1 MLLRHDDRQY
11 ALVFRSARTMNGSF
25 RERRLCKVATHY
37 QLPVCLELGI
47 LYNRS
52 MGQVFAYARVSTDQ
66 QDLDP
71 QTDELRR
78 DGFDVL
84 VVEKASGANRNR
96 PELARLVRDM
106 RAGDVLKVVRIDR
119 LARSVSHLLEV
130 IETLERKGAHFRSLR
145 DPIDTT
151 TPQGMF
157 SLQVLGAVAQ
167 LERAL
172 IADRSKAGLASARA
186 RGRVGGNPGV
196 RAGDPAA
203 IAKIVKSMD
212 ETYVT
217 RLIDQMETFMPAV
230 RRLRPAKPWAEV
242 AAAVSK
248 AAGVNWTV
256 KRLHKSVRRLV
267 AEGLAD
273 RKVLGRAERPRRRRS
288 DELAAMVRGMRLL
301 QPKISLRAIGAQ
313 LEAMGQLTPR
323 GQKKWSATSVALL
336 LERLP
341 PESPHAVS

>member
-1 MLLRHDDRQY
+1 
-11 ALVFRSARTMNGSF
+11 
-25 RERRLCKVATHY
+25 
-37 QLPVCLELGI
+37 
-47 LYNRS
+47 
-52 MGQVFAYARVSTDQ
+52 MGQVFAYARVSTEQ

-84 VVEKASGANRNR
+84 VVEKASGASRTR
-96 PELARLVRDM
+96 PELARLVRSM
-106 RAGDVLKVVRIDR
+106 QAGDVLKVVRIDR

-172 IADRSKAGLASARA
+172 IVDRSKAGLASARA

-203 IAKIVKSMD
+203 IAKIVKAMD

-217 RLIDQMETFMPAV
+217 RLIDQMEIFMPTV
-230 RRLRPAKPWAEV
+230 RKMRPARPWPEV
-242 AAAVSK
+242 ALTLTK
-248 AAGVNWTV
+248 TTGTTWTV

-267 AEGLAD
+267 AEGLVD
-273 RKVLGRAERPRRRRS
+273 RTVLGRAERPKRRRS
-288 DELAAMVRGMRLL
+288 DELAAMVRGMRIV
-301 QPKISLRAIGAQ
+301 QPTISLRAIGAQ
-313 LEAMGQLTPR
+313 LEAMGQLTLR
-323 GQKKWSATSVALL
+323 GQKTWSATSVAFLL
-336 LERLP
+336 KQAP
-341 PESPHAVS
+341 PTQTDSITGQAPAP

>member
-1 MLLRHDDRQY
+1 
-11 ALVFRSARTMNGSF
+11 
-25 RERRLCKVATHY
+25 
-37 QLPVCLELGI
+37 
-47 LYNRS
+47 
-52 MGQVFAYARVSTDQ
+52 MGQVFAYARVSTDA

-71 QTDELRR
+71 QTDELRK
-78 DGFDVL
+78 DGFNVL
-84 VVEKASGANRNR
+84 IVEKASGASRTR
-96 PELARLVRDM
+96 PELARLVREM
-106 RAGDVLKVVRIDR
+106 KAGDILKVVRIDR

-130 IETLERKGAHFRSLR
+130 IETLEKKGAHFRSLR

-217 RLIDQMETFMPAV
+217 RLIDGMEEFMPTV
-230 RRLRPAKPWAEV
+230 RKMRPTRPWSEV
-242 AAAVSK
+242 AAAVSQ
-248 AAGVNWTV
+248 ASGNSWTV
-256 KRLHKSVRRLV
+256 KRLRQSVRRLV
-267 AEGLAD
+267 TEGLVD
-273 RKVLGRAERPRRRRS
+273 RKVMGRATRLHHRRTE
-288 DELAAMVRGMRLL
+288 ELAVLVQGIALANPGL
-301 QPKISLRAIGAQ
+301 SLRGIGGQ
-313 LEAMGQLTPR
+313 LEAMKIRTPA
-323 GQKKWSATSVALL
+323 GKPNWTPTSIAHLLKKV
-336 LERLP
+336 P
-341 PESPHAVS
+341 GVSSH

>member
-1 MLLRHDDRQY
+1 M
-11 ALVFRSARTMNGSF
+11 AGPNA
-25 RERRLCKVATHY
+25 ERPGPGL
-37 QLPVCLELGI
+37 
-47 LYNRS
+47 
-52 MGQVFAYARVSTDQ
+52 MGQVFAYARVSTDA

-71 QTDELRR
+71 QTDELRK

-84 VVEKASGANRNR
+84 VVEKASGASRTR
-96 PELARLVRDM
+96 PELARLVRM
-106 RAGDVLKVVRIDR
+106 MKVGDILKVVRIDR

-196 RAGDPAA
+196 RAGDPTA

-217 RLIDQMETFMPAV
+217 RLIDSMEAFMPTV
-230 RRLRPAKPWAEV
+230 RKMRPDKPWPEV
-242 AAAVSK
+242 AAAVTR
-248 AAGVNWTV
+248 ATGTTWTI
-256 KRLHKSVRRLV
+256 KRLRQSVRRLI
-267 AEGLAD
+267 AEGLVD
-273 RKVLGRAERPRRRRS
+273 RTIMGRSARPRRRRS
-288 DELAAMVRGMRLL
+288 DELAVLVQGIALANPEM
-301 QPKISLRAIGAQ
+301 SLRAIGGQ
-313 LEAMGQLTPR
+313 LEAMKLKTPA
-323 GQKKWSATSVALL
+323 GNTAWSPTSVSHLL
-336 LERLP
+336 NRQP
-341 PESPHAVS
+341 PGAREP

>member
-1 MLLRHDDRQY
+1 
-11 ALVFRSARTMNGSF
+11 
-25 RERRLCKVATHY
+25 
-37 QLPVCLELGI
+37 
-47 LYNRS
+47 
-52 MGQVFAYARVSTDQ
+52 MGQVFAYARVSTDA

-71 QTDELRR
+71 QTDELRK

-84 VVEKASGANRNR
+84 VVEKASGASRTR
-96 PELARLVRDM
+96 PELARLVREM
-106 RAGDVLKVVRIDR
+106 KAGDILKVVRIDR

-217 RLIDQMETFMPAV
+217 RLIDGMEVFMPAV
-230 RRLRPAKPWAEV
+230 RKMRPGRPWPEV
-242 AAAVSK
+242 AAAVSQ
-248 AAGVNWTV
+248 ATGASWTV
-256 KRLHKSVRRLV
+256 KRLRQSVRRLV
-267 AEGLAD
+267 AEGLVD
-273 RKVLGRAERPRRRRS
+273 RKVMGRATRLHRRRTE
-288 DELAAMVRGMRLL
+288 ELAILVQGIALANPGL
-301 QPKISLRAIGAQ
+301 SLRGIGGQ
-313 LEAMGQLTPR
+313 LEAMKIRTPA
-323 GQKKWSATSVALL
+323 GKPGWTPTSVAHLL
-336 LERLP
+336 KKVP
-341 PESPHAVS
+341 GAPSH

>member
-1 MLLRHDDRQY
+1 
-11 ALVFRSARTMNGSF
+11 
-25 RERRLCKVATHY
+25 
-37 QLPVCLELGI
+37 
-47 LYNRS
+47 
-52 MGQVFAYARVSTDQ
+52 MGQIFAYARVSTDS

-71 QTDELRR
+71 QTDELRK

-84 VVEKASGANRNR
+84 VVEKASGASRTR
-96 PELARLVRDM
+96 PELARLVREM
-106 RAGDVLKVVRIDR
+106 KAGDILKVVRIDR

-217 RLIDQMETFMPAV
+217 RLIDSMETFMPTVRKMRPERPWPEVATAV
-230 RRLRPAKPWAEV
+230 TGATGTTWTIKRLRQ
-242 AAAVSK
+242 
-248 AAGVNWTV
+248 
-256 KRLHKSVRRLV
+256 SVRRLV
-267 AEGLAD
+267 AEGLVD
-273 RKVLGRAERPRRRRS
+273 RNVMGRSARPRRRRS
-288 DELAAMVRGMRLL
+288 DELAVLVQGIALANPGMT
-301 QPKISLRAIGAQ
+301 LRAIGEQ
-313 LEAMGQLTPR
+313 LEVMKMKTPA
-323 GQKKWSATSVALL
+323 GKTIWSPTSVSHLL
-336 LERLP
+336 NKAP
-341 PESPHAVS
+341 PATT

>member
-1 MLLRHDDRQY
+1 
-11 ALVFRSARTMNGSF
+11 
-25 RERRLCKVATHY
+25 
-37 QLPVCLELGI
+37 
-47 LYNRS
+47 
-52 MGQVFAYARVSTDQ
+52 MGQIFAYARVSTDA

-71 QTDELRR
+71 QTDELRK
-78 DGFDVL
+78 DGFDIL
-84 VVEKASGANRNR
+84 VVEKASGASRTR
-96 PELARLVRDM
+96 PELARLVREM
-106 RAGDVLKVVRIDR
+106 KAGDILKVVRIDR

-130 IETLERKGAHFRSLR
+130 IETLEKKGAHFRSLR

-172 IADRSKAGLASARA
+172 IADRSKAGLLSARE

-217 RLIDQMETFMPAV
+217 RLIDGMETFMPTV
-230 RRLRPAKPWAEV
+230 RKMRPGKPWPEV
-242 AAAVSK
+242 ATAVSQ
-248 AAGVNWTV
+248 ATGTAWTV
-256 KRLHKSVRRLV
+256 KRLHQSVRRLV

-273 RKVLGRAERPRRRRS
+273 KKLLGRAVRLHRRRS
-288 DELAAMVRGMRLL
+288 EELAILVQGIALANPGL
-301 QPKISLRAIGAQ
+301 SLRGIGGQ
-313 LEAMGQLTPR
+313 LEAMKIRTPA
-323 GQKKWSATSVALL
+323 GKPSWTPTSVAHLL
-336 LERLP
+336 KKVP
-341 PESPHAVS
+341 SAPSP

>member
-1 MLLRHDDRQY
+1 
-11 ALVFRSARTMNGSF
+11 
-25 RERRLCKVATHY
+25 
-37 QLPVCLELGI
+37 
-47 LYNRS
+47 
-52 MGQVFAYARVSTDQ
+52 MGQIFAYARVSTDG
-66 QDLDP
+66 QDLNP
-71 QTDELRR
+71 QTDELRK

-84 VVEKASGANRNR
+84 VVEKASGASRTR
-96 PELARLVRDM
+96 PELARLVREM

-130 IETLERKGAHFRSLR
+130 IETLEKKGAHFRSLR

-196 RAGDPAA
+196 RAGDPVA

-212 ETYVT
+212 EAYVT
-217 RLIDQMETFMPAV
+217 RLIDRMETFMPTV
-230 RRLRPAKPWAEV
+230 RKMRPAKPWPEV
-242 AAAVSK
+242 TSAVTK
-248 AAGVNWTV
+248 ASGTTWTI

-267 AEGLAD
+267 AEGLVD
-273 RKVLGRAERPRRRRS
+273 RKLLGRAERPRRRRS
-288 DELAAMVRGMRLL
+288 DDLAVLVRGIALIN
-301 QPKISLRAIGAQ
+301 PGISLRAIAGQ
-313 LEAMGQLTPR
+313 LEAMKQKTPA
-323 GQKKWSATSVALL
+323 GKTTWSPTSVAHLL
-336 LERLP
+336 NKRPSEANNSNRAQSSLAW
-341 PESPHAVS
+341 SSS

>member
-1 MLLRHDDRQY
+1 
-11 ALVFRSARTMNGSF
+11 
-25 RERRLCKVATHY
+25 
-37 QLPVCLELGI
+37 
-47 LYNRS
+47 
-52 MGQVFAYARVSTDQ
+52 MGQVFAYARVSTDA

-71 QTDELRR
+71 QTDELRK

-84 VVEKASGANRNR
+84 VVEKASGASRTR
-96 PELARLVRDM
+96 PELARLVREM
-106 RAGDVLKVVRIDR
+106 KAGDILKVVRIDR

-196 RAGDPAA
+196 RAGDPVA

-217 RLIDQMETFMPAV
+217 RLIDGMEVFMPTV
-230 RRLRPAKPWAEV
+230 RKMRPARPWPEV
-242 AAAVSK
+242 AAAVSQ
-248 AAGVNWTV
+248 ATGGSWTV
-256 KRLHKSVRRLV
+256 KRLRQSVRRLV
-267 AEGLAD
+267 AEGLVD
-273 RKVLGRAERPRRRRS
+273 RKVMGRATRLHRRRTE
-288 DELAAMVRGMRLL
+288 ELAILVQGIALANPGL
-301 QPKISLRAIGAQ
+301 SLRGIGGQ
-313 LEAMGQLTPR
+313 LEAMKIRTPA
-323 GQKKWSATSVALL
+323 GKSSWTPTSVAHLL
-336 LERLP
+336 KKAP
-341 PESPHAVS
+341 GAPSH

>member
-1 MLLRHDDRQY
+1 
-11 ALVFRSARTMNGSF
+11 
-25 RERRLCKVATHY
+25 
-37 QLPVCLELGI
+37 
-47 LYNRS
+47 
-52 MGQVFAYARVSTDQ
+52 MGQIFAYARVSTDS

-71 QTDELRR
+71 QTDELRK

-84 VVEKASGANRNR
+84 IVEKASGASRTR
-96 PELARLVRDM
+96 PELARLVRQM
-106 RAGDVLKVVRIDR
+106 KAGDILKVVRIDR

-130 IETLERKGAHFRSLR
+130 IETLEKKGAHFRSLR

-172 IADRSKAGLASARA
+172 IADRSKAGLASARS

-217 RLIDQMETFMPAV
+217 RLIDGMESFMPIV
-230 RRLRPAKPWAEV
+230 RKLRPAKPWSEV
-242 AAAVSK
+242 AAAVTH
-248 AAGVNWTV
+248 ATGTIWTI
-256 KRLHKSVRRLV
+256 KRLRQSVRRLV
-267 AEGLAD
+267 AEGLVD
-273 RKVLGRAERPRRRRS
+273 RAVMGRSARARKQRTG
-288 DELAAMVRGMRLL
+288 DLAAFVQGVALANPNM
-301 QPKISLRAIGAQ
+301 SLRKIGTQ
-313 LEAMGQLTPR
+313 LELMQLLTPT
-323 GQKKWSATSVALL
+323 GKKNWSPTSVSHLL
-336 LERLP
+336 TKRP
-341 PESPHAVS
+341 DI

>member
-1 MLLRHDDRQY
+1 
-11 ALVFRSARTMNGSF
+11 
-25 RERRLCKVATHY
+25 
-37 QLPVCLELGI
+37 
-47 LYNRS
+47 
-52 MGQVFAYARVSTDQ
+52 MGQVFAYARVSTDT

-71 QTDELRR
+71 QKDELRK

-84 VVEKASGANRNR
+84 VVEKASGASRTR
-96 PELARLVRDM
+96 PELARLVRQM
-106 RAGDVLKVVRIDR
+106 KAGDILKVVRIDR

-130 IETLERKGAHFRSLR
+130 IETLEKKGAHFRSLR

-172 IADRSKAGLASARA
+172 ISDRSKAGLASARA

-217 RLIDQMETFMPAV
+217 RLIDGMETFMPTV
-230 RRLRPAKPWAEV
+230 RKLRPKKPWPDV
-242 AAAVSK
+242 AAAVSQ
-248 AAGVNWTV
+248 ATGTSWTI
-256 KRLHKSVRRLV
+256 KRLRQSVRRLV
-267 AEGLAD
+267 SEGLVD
-273 RKVLGRAERPRRRRS
+273 RAIMGRSARSRRRRS
-288 DELAAMVRGMRLL
+288 DELAILVQGIALANPGM
-301 QPKISLRAIGAQ
+301 SLRAIAGQ
-313 LEAMGQLTPR
+313 LEAMKLKSPAGNSI
-323 GQKKWSATSVALL
+323 WSPTSVSHLL
-336 LERLP
+336 NQP
-341 PESPHAVS
+341 PPSVTS

>member
-1 MLLRHDDRQY
+1 
-11 ALVFRSARTMNGSF
+11 
-25 RERRLCKVATHY
+25 
-37 QLPVCLELGI
+37 
-47 LYNRS
+47 
-52 MGQVFAYARVSTDQ
+52 MGKVFAYARVSTDA

-71 QTDELRR
+71 QTDELRK

-84 VVEKASGANRNR
+84 VVEKASGASQTR
-96 PELARLVRDM
+96 PELARLVREM
-106 RAGDVLKVVRIDR
+106 KAGDILKVVRIDR

-130 IETLERKGAHFRSLR
+130 IETLEGKGAHFRSLR

-217 RLIDQMETFMPAV
+217 RLIDGMEARAGSGCLNSFALEISGFLPGFLGWRIGGATQGGRSPTGVA
-230 RRLRPAKPWAEV
+230 RPMRGEV
-242 AAAVSK
+242 HAAA
-248 AAGVNWTV
+248 
-256 KRLHKSVRRLV
+256 LC
-267 AEGLAD
+267 
-273 RKVLGRAERPRRRRS
+273 GR
-288 DELAAMVRGMRLL
+288 
-301 QPKISLRAIGAQ
+301 
-313 LEAMGQLTPR
+313 
-323 GQKKWSATSVALL
+323 
-336 LERLP
+336 
-341 PESPHAVS
+341 

>member
-1 MLLRHDDRQY
+1 
-11 ALVFRSARTMNGSF
+11 
-25 RERRLCKVATHY
+25 
-37 QLPVCLELGI
+37 
-47 LYNRS
+47 
-52 MGQVFAYARVSTDQ
+52 MGQVFAYARVSTDA

-71 QTDELRR
+71 QTDELRK
-78 DGFDVL
+78 DGFDIL
-84 VVEKASGANRNR
+84 VVEKASGASRTR
-96 PELARLVRDM
+96 PELARLVREM
-106 RAGDVLKVVRIDR
+106 KAGDILKVVRIDR

-172 IADRSKAGLASARA
+172 ISDRSKAGLASARA

-217 RLIDQMETFMPAV
+217 RLIDGMEVFMPTV
-230 RRLRPAKPWAEV
+230 LKMRPARPWPEV
-242 AAAVSK
+242 AAALSQ
-248 AAGVNWTV
+248 ATSSSWTV
-256 KRLHKSVRRLV
+256 KRLRQGVRRLV
-267 AEGLAD
+267 TEGLVD
-273 RKVLGRAERPRRRRS
+273 KKVMGRATRLHRRRTE
-288 DELAAMVRGMRLL
+288 ELAILVQGIALANPGL
-301 QPKISLRAIGAQ
+301 SLRGIGGQ
-313 LEAMGQLTPR
+313 LEAMKIRTPA
-323 GQKKWSATSVALL
+323 GKPSWPPTSVAHLL
-336 LERLP
+336 KKVP
-341 PESPHAVS
+341 GAPSH

>member
-1 MLLRHDDRQY
+1 
-11 ALVFRSARTMNGSF
+11 
-25 RERRLCKVATHY
+25 
-37 QLPVCLELGI
+37 
-47 LYNRS
+47 
-52 MGQVFAYARVSTDQ
+52 MGKVFAYARVSTDA
-66 QDLDP
+66 QDLAP
-71 QTDELRR
+71 QTDELRK

-84 VVEKASGANRNR
+84 VVEKASGASRTR
-96 PELARLVRDM
+96 PELARLVREM
-106 RAGDVLKVVRIDR
+106 KAGDILKVVRIDR

-130 IETLERKGAHFRSLR
+130 IETLEGKGAHFRSLR

-217 RLIDQMETFMPAV
+217 RLIDGMETFMPAV
-230 RRLRPAKPWAEV
+230 RKMRPAKPWPDV
-242 AAAVSK
+242 AAAVTL
-248 AAGVNWTV
+248 ATGTNWTV
-256 KRLHKSVRRLV
+256 KRLRKSVRRLV
-267 AEGLAD
+267 AEGLVD
-273 RKVLGRAERPRRRRS
+273 RAVMGRSARPRHRRS
-288 DELAAMVRGMRLL
+288 DELAVLVQGIALANPGM
-301 QPKISLRAIGAQ
+301 SLRAIGGQ
-313 LEAMGQLTPR
+313 LELMKLKTPA
-323 GQKKWSATSVALL
+323 GKTNWLPTSVAHLL
-336 LERLP
+336 LKSP
-341 PESPHAVS
+341 PIS

>member
-1 MLLRHDDRQY
+1 
-11 ALVFRSARTMNGSF
+11 
-25 RERRLCKVATHY
+25 
-37 QLPVCLELGI
+37 
-47 LYNRS
+47 
-52 MGQVFAYARVSTDQ
+52 MGQVFAYARVSTDA

-71 QTDELRR
+71 QTDELRK

-84 VVEKASGANRNR
+84 VVEKASGASRTR
-96 PELARLVRDM
+96 PELARLVREM
-106 RAGDVLKVVRIDR
+106 KAGDILKVVRIDR

-130 IETLERKGAHFRSLR
+130 IETLEKKGAHFRSLR

-217 RLIDQMETFMPAV
+217 RLIDGMETFMPTV
-230 RRLRPAKPWAEV
+230 RKMRPEKPWPAV
-242 AAAVSK
+242 ASAVSQ
-248 AAGVNWTV
+248 ATGVSWTV
-256 KRLHKSVRRLV
+256 KRLRQSVRRLV
-267 AEGLAD
+267 AEGLVD
-273 RKVLGRAERPRRRRS
+273 RTIMGRSARPRRRRS
-288 DELAAMVRGMRLL
+288 DELAILVQGIALANPGM
-301 QPKISLRAIGAQ
+301 SLRAIGGQ
-313 LEAMGQLTPR
+313 LEAMKLKTPA
-323 GQKKWSATSVALL
+323 GNPTWSPTSVSHLL
-336 LERLP
+336 NKRP
-341 PESPHAVS
+341 PGET

>member
-1 MLLRHDDRQY
+1 
-11 ALVFRSARTMNGSF
+11 
-25 RERRLCKVATHY
+25 
-37 QLPVCLELGI
+37 
-47 LYNRS
+47 
-52 MGQVFAYARVSTDQ
+52 MGQIFAYARVSTDA

-71 QTDELRR
+71 QTDELRK

-84 VVEKASGANRNR
+84 VVEKASGASRTR
-96 PELARLVRDM
+96 PELARLVREM
-106 RAGDVLKVVRIDR
+106 KAGDILKVVRIDR

-130 IETLERKGAHFRSLR
+130 IETLEKKGAHFRSLR

-217 RLIDQMETFMPAV
+217 RLIDGMETFMPTV
-230 RRLRPAKPWAEV
+230 RKMRPGNPWSDV
-242 AAAVSK
+242 AAAVSH
-248 AAGVNWTV
+248 ATGTNWTV
-256 KRLHKSVRRLV
+256 KRLRQSVRRLV
-267 AEGLAD
+267 AEGLVD
-273 RKVLGRAERPRRRRS
+273 RLIMGRAARPRRRRS
-288 DELAAMVRGMRLL
+288 DELAVLVQGIVLANPGM
-301 QPKISLRAIGAQ
+301 SLRAVGGQ
-313 LEAMGQLTPR
+313 LEAMRIKTPA
-323 GQKKWSATSVALL
+323 GKAQWSATSVSNLIN
-336 LERLP
+336 RRP
-341 PESPHAVS
+341 PNDATGSAKIW

>member
-1 MLLRHDDRQY
+1 
-11 ALVFRSARTMNGSF
+11 
-25 RERRLCKVATHY
+25 
-37 QLPVCLELGI
+37 
-47 LYNRS
+47 
-52 MGQVFAYARVSTDQ
+52 MGQVFAYARVSTDA

-71 QTDELRR
+71 QTDELRK

-84 VVEKASGANRNR
+84 VVEKASGASRTR
-96 PELARLVRDM
+96 PELARLVREM
-106 RAGDVLKVVRIDR
+106 KAGDVLKVVRIDR

-130 IETLERKGAHFRSLR
+130 IETLEKKGAHFRSLR

-172 IADRSKAGLASARA
+172 IADRSKAGLASARS

-217 RLIDQMETFMPAV
+217 RLIDGMESFMPTV
-230 RRLRPAKPWAEV
+230 RKMRPGRPWPDV
-242 AAAVSK
+242 AAAVSQ
-248 AAGVNWTV
+248 ATGTVWTV
-256 KRLHKSVRRLV
+256 KRLRQSVRRLV
-267 AEGLAD
+267 AEGLVD
-273 RKVLGRAERPRRRRS
+273 RSVMGRSARPRRRRT
-288 DELAAMVRGMRLL
+288 DELAILVQGIALANPDMPLRG
-301 QPKISLRAIGAQ
+301 IGGQ
-313 LEAMGQLTPR
+313 LEVMKILTPA
-323 GQKKWSATSVALL
+323 GKSTWSASSIRHL
-336 LERLP
+336 LEK
-341 PESPHAVS
+341 SPA

>member
-1 MLLRHDDRQY
+1 
-11 ALVFRSARTMNGSF
+11 
-25 RERRLCKVATHY
+25 
-37 QLPVCLELGI
+37 
-47 LYNRS
+47 
-52 MGQVFAYARVSTDQ
+52 MGKVFAYARVSTDA

-71 QTDELRR
+71 QTDELRK

-84 VVEKASGANRNR
+84 VVEKASGASRTR
-96 PELARLVRDM
+96 PELARLVREM
-106 RAGDVLKVVRIDR
+106 KAGDILKVVRIDR

-130 IETLERKGAHFRSLR
+130 IETLEGKGAHFRSLR

-217 RLIDQMETFMPAV
+217 RLIDGMETFMPTV
-230 RRLRPAKPWAEV
+230 RKMRPTKPWPDV
-242 AAAVSK
+242 AAAVSQTT
-248 AAGVNWTV
+248 GTNWTV
-256 KRLHKSVRRLV
+256 KRLRQSVRRLV
-267 AEGLAD
+267 AEGLVD
-273 RKVLGRAERPRRRRS
+273 RAVMGRSARPRRRRS
-288 DELAAMVRGMRLL
+288 DELAVLVQGIVLANPGM
-301 QPKISLRAIGAQ
+301 SLRAIGGQ
-313 LEAMGQLTPR
+313 LEAMKLKTPA
-323 GQKKWSATSVALL
+323 GNASWAPTSVSHLFNKQ
-336 LERLP
+336 P
-341 PESPHAVS
+341 PDVNS

>member
-1 MLLRHDDRQY
+1 MSQ
-11 ALVFRSARTMNGSF
+11 
-25 RERRLCKVATHY
+25 
-37 QLPVCLELGI
+37 I
-47 LYNRS
+47 
-52 MGQVFAYARVSTDQ
+52 FAYARVSTDA

-71 QTDELRR
+71 QTDELRK
-78 DGFDVL
+78 DGFDIL
-84 VVEKASGANRNR
+84 VVEKASGASRTR
-96 PELARLVRDM
+96 PELARLVREM
-106 RAGDVLKVVRIDR
+106 KAGDVLKVVRIDR

-172 IADRSKAGLASARA
+172 IADRSKAGLLSARA

-217 RLIDQMETFMPAV
+217 RLIDGMETFMPTVRKLRPGRPWPEVAV
-230 RRLRPAKPWAEV
+230 AVTRETGTAWTIKRLRQ
-242 AAAVSK
+242 
-248 AAGVNWTV
+248 
-256 KRLHKSVRRLV
+256 SVRRLV
-267 AEGLAD
+267 AEGLVD
-273 RKVLGRAERPRRRRS
+273 RAIMARSARPRRRRS
-288 DELAAMVRGMRLL
+288 DELAVLVQGIALANPGL
-301 QPKISLRAIGAQ
+301 SLRAIGGQ
-313 LEAMGQLTPR
+313 LEAMKLKTPA
-323 GQKKWSATSVALL
+323 GNANWSPTSVSHLL
-336 LERLP
+336 NRLP
-341 PESPHAVS
+341 PGAASEI

>member
-1 MLLRHDDRQY
+1 
-11 ALVFRSARTMNGSF
+11 
-25 RERRLCKVATHY
+25 
-37 QLPVCLELGI
+37 
-47 LYNRS
+47 
-52 MGQVFAYARVSTDQ
+52 VFAYARVSTDT

-71 QTDELRR
+71 QTDELRK

-84 VVEKASGANRNR
+84 VVEKASGASRTR
-96 PELARLVRDM
+96 PELARLVRQM
-106 RAGDVLKVVRIDR
+106 KAGDILKVVRIDR

-130 IETLERKGAHFRSLR
+130 IETLEKKGAHFRSLR

-172 IADRSKAGLASARA
+172 ISDRSKAGLASARA

-217 RLIDQMETFMPAV
+217 RLIDGMETFMPTV
-230 RRLRPAKPWAEV
+230 RKLRPKKPWPDV
-242 AAAVSK
+242 AAAVSQ
-248 AAGVNWTV
+248 ATGTSWTI
-256 KRLHKSVRRLV
+256 KRLRQSVRRLV
-267 AEGLAD
+267 SEGLVD
-273 RKVLGRAERPRRRRS
+273 RAIMGRSARSRRRRS
-288 DELAAMVRGMRLL
+288 DELAILVQGIALANPGM
-301 QPKISLRAIGAQ
+301 SLRAIAGQ
-313 LEAMGQLTPR
+313 LEAMKLKSPAGNSI
-323 GQKKWSATSVALL
+323 WSPTSVSHLL
-336 LERLP
+336 NQP
-341 PESPHAVS
+341 PPSVTS

>member
-1 MLLRHDDRQY
+1 
-11 ALVFRSARTMNGSF
+11 
-25 RERRLCKVATHY
+25 
-37 QLPVCLELGI
+37 
-47 LYNRS
+47 
-52 MGQVFAYARVSTDQ
+52 MGKVFAYARVSTDA

-71 QTDELRR
+71 QTDELRK

-84 VVEKASGANRNR
+84 VVEKASGASRTR
-96 PELARLVRDM
+96 PELARLVREM
-106 RAGDVLKVVRIDR
+106 KAGDVLKVVRIDR

-130 IETLERKGAHFRSLR
+130 IETLEGKGAHFRSLR

-217 RLIDQMETFMPAV
+217 RLIDGMETFMPTV
-230 RRLRPAKPWAEV
+230 RKMRPTKPWPEV
-242 AAAVSK
+242 AAEVTRATGTTWSI
-248 AAGVNWTV
+248 
-256 KRLHKSVRRLV
+256 KRLRRSVRRLV
-267 AEGLAD
+267 AEGLVD
-273 RKVLGRAERPRRRRS
+273 RSLMGRSARPRRRRS
-288 DELAAMVRGMRLL
+288 YELAVLVQGIALANPGM
-301 QPKISLRAIGAQ
+301 SLRAIGAQ
-313 LEAMGQLTPR
+313 LEAMKLKTPA
-323 GQKKWSATSVALL
+323 GKANWLPTSVSHLL
-336 LERLP
+336 NKLP
-341 PESPHAVS
+341 PGATPEI

>member
-1 MLLRHDDRQY
+1 
-11 ALVFRSARTMNGSF
+11 
-25 RERRLCKVATHY
+25 
-37 QLPVCLELGI
+37 
-47 LYNRS
+47 
-52 MGQVFAYARVSTDQ
+52 MGRVFAYARVSTDA

-71 QTDELRR
+71 QTDELRK

-84 VVEKASGANRNR
+84 VVEKASGASRTR
-96 PELARLVRDM
+96 PELTRLVREM
-106 RAGDVLKVVRIDR
+106 KAGDILKVVRIDR

-130 IETLERKGAHFRSLR
+130 IETLEKKGAHFRSLR

-217 RLIDQMETFMPAV
+217 RLIDGMEAFMPTV
-230 RRLRPAKPWAEV
+230 RKMRPARPWPEV
-242 AAAVSK
+242 AAAISHVTG
-248 AAGVNWTV
+248 ANWTV
-256 KRLHKSVRRLV
+256 KRLRQSVRRLV
-267 AEGLAD
+267 AEGLVD
-273 RKVLGRAERPRRRRS
+273 RNVMGRAARLHRRRTE
-288 DELAAMVRGMRLL
+288 DLAILVQGIALANPGL
-301 QPKISLRAIGAQ
+301 SLRGIG
-313 LEAMGQLTPR
+313 GQLKVMKIRTPA
-323 GQKKWSATSVALL
+323 GKPTWTPTSVAHLL
-336 LERLP
+336 KKIP
-341 PESPHAVS
+341 GAPSQ

>member
-1 MLLRHDDRQY
+1 
-11 ALVFRSARTMNGSF
+11 
-25 RERRLCKVATHY
+25 
-37 QLPVCLELGI
+37 
-47 LYNRS
+47 
-52 MGQVFAYARVSTDQ
+52 MGQVFAYARVSTDA

-71 QTDELRR
+71 QTDELRK

-84 VVEKASGANRNR
+84 VVEKASGASRTR
-96 PELARLVRDM
+96 PELARLVREM
-106 RAGDVLKVVRIDR
+106 KAGDILKVVRIDR

-130 IETLERKGAHFRSLR
+130 IETLEKKGAHFRSLR

-217 RLIDQMETFMPAV
+217 RLIDSMETFMPTV
-230 RRLRPAKPWAEV
+230 RKMRPGRPWPDV
-242 AAAVSK
+242 AAAVSQ
-248 AAGVNWTV
+248 ATGSTWTV
-256 KRLHKSVRRLV
+256 KRLRQSVRRLV
-267 AEGLAD
+267 AEGLVD
-273 RKVLGRAERPRRRRS
+273 RAIMGRSARPRRQRS
-288 DELAAMVRGMRLL
+288 DELAVLVRGIALASPGM
-301 QPKISLRAIGAQ
+301 SLRGIGGQ
-313 LEAMGQLTPR
+313 LEAMKIRTPA
-323 GQKKWSATSVALL
+323 GNLVWTPTSVAHLL
-336 LERLP
+336 KKVP
-341 PESPHAVS
+341 GAPSH

>member
-1 MLLRHDDRQY
+1 
-11 ALVFRSARTMNGSF
+11 
-25 RERRLCKVATHY
+25 
-37 QLPVCLELGI
+37 
-47 LYNRS
+47 
-52 MGQVFAYARVSTDQ
+52 MGQVFAYARVSTDA

-71 QTDELRR
+71 QTDELRK
-78 DGFDVL
+78 DGFDIL
-84 VVEKASGANRNR
+84 VVEKASGASRTR
-96 PELARLVRDM
+96 PELARLVREM
-106 RAGDVLKVVRIDR
+106 KAGDLLKVVRIDR

-196 RAGDPAA
+196 RAGNPAA

-217 RLIDQMETFMPAV
+217 RLIDSMETFMPMV
-230 RRLRPAKPWAEV
+230 RKMRPKKPWPEV
-242 AAAVSK
+242 AAAVSQ
-248 AAGVNWTV
+248 ATGTSWTI
-256 KRLHKSVRRLV
+256 KRLRQSVRRLV
-267 AEGLAD
+267 AEGLVD
-273 RKVLGRAERPRRRRS
+273 RQVMGRSARPRRRRS
-288 DELAAMVRGMRLL
+288 DELAVLVQGIALANPEM
-301 QPKISLRAIGAQ
+301 SLRAIGGQ
-313 LEAMGQLTPR
+313 LEAMKLKTPA
-323 GQKKWSATSVALL
+323 GNTAWAPTSVSHLL
-336 LERLP
+336 NRQP
-341 PESPHAVS
+341 PGAREP